1 MGRHTEKLRNKGD
14 LEKQVKNVYVECE
27 AAGAIY
33 NRRRFQEYRELEM
46 QHDIWEALSEI
57 KDYED

>member
-27 AAGAIY
+27 AAGAIH
-33 NRRRFQEYRELEM
+33 NRRRFQGYSELEM
-46 QHDIWEALSEI
+46 QHDILEAL
-57 KDYED
+57 